1 MLWKCNHLYCLWAFL
16 LHSLHLFLICKWF
29 CQWDHSYTSIILY
42 IESGDSKPFSAILCH
57 CCDWGIRPSH
67 TLVCGGTPEAHAY
80 QIRFCVLVCSF
91 PNHSL
96 IIHFLFFFLFFPF
109 LQLHL
114 NTGLIVSTLAPH
126 SGIAINQSPLF
137 YMQI

>member
-1 MLWKCNHLYCLWAFL
+1 MQPLVLFVSISASFSSSVPHMQVVLPMRSFLYP
-16 LHSLHLFLICKWF
+16 
-29 CQWDHSYTSIILY
+29 
-42 IESGDSKPFSAILCH
+42 DSKPFSAILCH

-96 IIHFLFFFLFFPF
+96 IVHFLFFFLFFPF

-126 SGIAINQSPLF
+126 SGIAINQSPQF